1 MEVRE
6 FVTVVAVTTTA
17 AADEGS
23 TIVGHEQLADLGRQ
37 GLEVKRCLNVE
48 CLEVQGL
55 SAVKLESDEP
65 IVDGRFRLRVIK
77 FCSQHLLQT

>member
-6 FVTVVAVTTTA
+6 FVTVVAVTTTG

-48 CLEVQGL
+48 CLEV
-55 SAVKLESDEP
+55 
-65 IVDGRFRLRVIK
+65 
-77 FCSQHLLQT
+77 